1 MRNLQKESLELAEI
15 DSLGLRKA
23 AISNIN
29 VQDET
34 ASVASIEAAASYPE
48 DLAEMIDNDC
58 YTPQQIF
65 NENEAALYCKKVSSR
80 IFTDTEKKLVPGL
93 KASKD
98 RLTLLLRANGAG
110 D

>member
-15 DSLGLRKA
+15 DSLGLRKEVF
-23 AISNIN
+23 SNIN
-29 VQDET
+29 VQDE
-34 ASVASIEAAASYPE
+34 AVSAADIEAAASYPE
-48 DLAEMIDNDC
+48 DLAEMINNDC

-65 NENEAALYCKKVSSR
+65 KEDEAVLYCKKVSSR
-80 IFTDTEKKLVPGL
+80 ISTDREEKLLPGL

-98 RLTLLLRANGAG
+98 RLTLLLWANAAG